1 MTAKESRREGELRGG
16 VVLVVDDVAANRF
29 LYRALLE
36 DDGHTVREAADG
48 EAALRELQ
56 RADVPAA
63 EVVLLDVSMPRMDG
77 MQVLERLGLARDGG
91 PSVLI
96 LTAAARD
103 PEAIERGLRLGAD
116 AYLTKPVENRELAAR
131 VRAALTIHRL
141 RRELAAMRRDQ
152 TAMLVH
158 DLRHPLANLAML
170 AETLES
176 EQVDRDERLAAAA
189 MIHRSVDTMFRLVET
204 ILTASRL
211 EAGVFTVEPKP
222 VSLQSLFAPS
232 IEVVAPLAQRRD
244 VRFVVTATPDVT
256 VRVDAAKV
264 QQVIDNLLSNGLKF
278 SPRRGTLQVDF
289 EVSPGWVTVRV
300 SDTGP
305 GVPEGERAVIFDRYQ
320 QGTIGRARGGMG
332 LGLAI
337 AQGIVLA
344 HGGEIRCEAGRLGG
358 ATFAFTLPRAA

>member
-1 MTAKESRREGELRGG
+1 MATVETKRDGERGG

-48 EAALRELQ
+48 EAALRELA
-56 RADVPAA
+56 RTDVPAA
-63 EVVLLDVSMPRMDG
+63 EVLLLDVSMPRMDG
-77 MQVLERLGLARDGG
+77 MEVLERLGLTRDAG
-91 PSVLI
+91 PAVLI

-103 PEAIERGLRLGAD
+103 PAAIERGLRLGAD

-176 EQVDRDERLAAAA
+176 ERVDREERLAAAA
-189 MIHRSVDTMFRLVET
+189 MMRRSVDAMFRLVET

-211 EAGVFTVEPKP
+211 EAGVFSVEPKP
-222 VSLQSLFAPS
+222 VSLPRLLAPS
-232 IEVVAPLAQRRD
+232 LELVAPLAQRRD
-244 VRFVVTATPDVT
+244 VRFVVSSIPEVT
-256 VRVDAAKV
+256 VRVDAAKM
-264 QQVIDNLLSNGLKF
+264 QQVIDNLISNGLKF
-278 SPRRGTLQVDF
+278 SPRRGTLQIDF
-289 EVSPGWVTVRV
+289 EADARWVTVRI

-305 GVPEGERAVIFDRYQ
+305 GVPSAERVVIFDRYH
-320 QGTIGRARGGMG
+320 QGASGRARGGMG

-344 HGGEIRCEAGRLGG
+344 HGGEIRCEPGSLGG
-358 ATFAFTLPRAA
+358 ATFAFTLPRAG